1 VSTQRRILAV
11 AAAAITVFVTAG
23 CSSSGPT
30 RPGEIDA
37 GWDSLTLRADATAGA
52 LSVLRDGTV
61 RYAAPSGAED
71 RQGVVSPKRLDALRE
86 AVERADLSPF
96 DVAHSIAGTESD
108 TLIGSGRIELVRSGV
123 TLGLVWESIRD
134 LNAAESALVGELLS
148 VWKEARAEGA
158 EMVEAIPTTRMLSGY
173 GARVPGA
180 TAILVR
186 NGDALLNLIRVQ
198 LGGRIVA
205 LPEIDFNTEM
215 VVAVFAGPD
224 CRPGSV
230 VQVDVAASRTM
241 GGYLQVPVT
250 VYEPAEQCSG
260 LTGTSPFDLVRLRR
274 MDIEVFFLWDR
285 ITLGCR

>member
-1 VSTQRRILAV
+1 MSTQRMELAVV
-11 AAAAITVFVTAG
+11 AAAIIAVVAAG

-37 GWDSLTLRADATAGA
+37 GWDSLTLRADAAGGV
-52 LSVLRDGTV
+52 LTVLRDGTV
-61 RYAAPSGAED
+61 RYAAPSGDED
-71 RQGVVSPKRLDALRE
+71 RQGVVSPRRLDALRE
-86 AVERADLSPF
+86 AVERADLSPL
-96 DVAHSIAGTESD
+96 DAARTNAGMESD
-108 TLIGSGRIELVRSGV
+108 TLIGPGRIELVRAGV
-123 TLGLVWESIRD
+123 TLGLIWESVGD
-134 LNAAESALVGELLS
+134 LNAAESILVGELLS

-173 GARVPGA
+173 GARVPGP

-198 LGGRIVA
+198 LGARLVA
-205 LPEIDFNTEM
+205 LPEIDFDTEM
-215 VVAVFAGPD
+215 VVAVFAGPGS
-224 CRPGSV
+224 RPGSE

-250 VYEPAEQCSG
+250 VYEPAEECTG

-274 MDIEVFFLWDR
+274 MDLEVFFLWDR